1 MTKLSSLIQ
10 EIRKKRRAE
19 NPSQLTDGELVM
31 ELAGLLSDDP
41 DDRQVIACGIA
52 VNTRSGS
59 DAGGA
64 LQLIREIGISEF
76 TSEQLATMRRHDA
89 FRELQ
94 ELLRICRGDP
104 DDPMSS
110 ENFERIRD
118 LTIAAG
124 SVLERASLHRGT

>member
-31 ELAGLLSDDP
+31 ELAGLLSDAP
-41 DDRQVIACGIA
+41 DDRQLIACVLA
-52 VNTRSGS
+52 VNLRSGPDS
-59 DAGGA
+59 ERA
-64 LQLIREIGISEF
+64 LQLLRDIGISEC
-76 TSEQLATMRRHDA
+76 TTELLATVRRHRA

-94 ELLRICRGDP
+94 KLLLTCRADS

-124 SVLERASLHRGT
+124 SVLGRASLRRGT